1 MTTNITTTTFRGSAC
16 HAAGGAALVLAL
28 AITINREDIADAIFD
43 EGLRGSFSGD
53 TLGAVLWSTSL
64 YFCSPW
70 QTLLIFL
77 GRVDTERPS
86 DWTMNL
92 LSKAAGIECALFSP
106 SPQLETFSPGL
117 LRLNTPPFSLLSGP

>member
-1 MTTNITTTTFRGSAC
+1 MQPQNDRARAC
-16 HAAGGAALVLAL
+16 LAAGGIALVLAL
-28 AITINREDIADAIFD
+28 AITSNREDIADAIFD
-43 EGLRGSFSGD
+43 EGFRGGFSGD

-86 DWTMNL
+86 DWTLNL
-92 LSKAAGIECALFSP
+92 LAKAAGME
-106 SPQLETFSPGL
+106 
-117 LRLNTPPFSLLSGP
+117 